1 MVRHE
6 DVGVNDE
13 LVTPGGIE
21 QHFLEELAV
30 FVVGEDRLVIVAA
43 EYDVLRYAF
52 GEISWKSSH
61 GLGYHSLLIVSDPT
75 YSILHTYSSIFHIS
89 PQFNIIADCHFGRV
103 STI

>member
-30 FVVGEDRLVIVAA
+30 FVVGEDRLAVVAA
-43 EYDVLRYAF
+43 EYDVLGYAF
-52 GEISWKSSH
+52 GEVSWKSSH
-61 GLGYHSLLIVSDPT
+61 CLDYHSPL
-75 YSILHTYSSIFHIS
+75 
-89 PQFNIIADCHFGRV
+89 NRV
-103 STI
+103 

>member
-30 FVVGEDRLVIVAA
+30 FVVGEDRLAIVAA
-43 EYDVLRYAF
+43 EYDVLGYAF
-52 GEISWKSSH
+52 GEVSWKSSH
-61 GLGYHSLLIVSDPT
+61 CLDYHSPL
-75 YSILHTYSSIFHIS
+75 
-89 PQFNIIADCHFGRV
+89 NRV
-103 STI
+103 